1 MNKSEPIIGLLL
13 AGGKASRM
21 GGIDKGA
28 MLWEGEPMAQ
38 WVLRALSAIT
48 PRCFISANRSV
59 QGYQNLASGRVLP
72 DLEHLRDQGPLAGL
86 LTGLIAA
93 RQQGASAVLVC
104 PCDTPGITP
113 EIFQSL
119 LSAWEK
125 QPSRPAIAENH
136 GRIHPLHGV
145 YPVSLIE
152 VLEHWLA
159 TGNRRVMGFVKSAGA
174 VTVNCPEA
182 EEVFKNRNRPEDL
195 TR

>member
-1 MNKSEPIIGLLL
+1 MNKPGYIIGLLL
-13 AGGKASRM
+13 AGGKARRM
-21 GGIDKGA
+21 GGVDKGA
-28 MLWEGEPMAQ
+28 VLWEGEPMAQ
-38 WVLRALSAIT
+38 WVLRALRAVT
-48 PRCFISANRSV
+48 PSCFISANRSV
-59 QGYQNLASGRVLP
+59 QGYQSSAPGRILA
-72 DLEHLRDQGPLAGL
+72 DLEYLQGQGPLAGL

-104 PCDTPGITP
+104 PCDTPSITP
-113 EIFQSL
+113 EIFQDL
-119 LSAWEK
+119 INAWEK

-152 VLEHWLA
+152 VLEQWLA

-174 VTVNCPEA
+174 VTVNCPDA
-182 EEVFKNRNRPEDL
+182 AEVFKNRNRPEDL